1 MRRAGRAPPT
11 QGRDMKAFPRTLDG
25 ARVTVMGLGRFG
37 GGLGVTK
44 WLCAQGAR
52 VLLTDRADE
61 AALAAPLEQLAGE
74 RTSGRVELRLGRHEA
89 ADFAGADLV
98 IANPAVP
105 KPWEDPFLA
114 AARGAGTPV
123 TTEIRLAVDRL
134 DRDRTVGITGSA
146 GKSSTSTMVHL
157 VLDEPAGAARLG
169 GNIGGSLL
177 GASGPAG
184 QWTVLEL
191 SSAMLW
197 WLGEGAALAG
207 QQPWSPRVAVLT
219 NLAPNHVDWHGT
231 VAHYGRSK
239 GAIRA
244 GQRPGDAF
252 VTLFDREQP
261 EAAAEC
267 ARACGAWWAGAALPS
282 DGELDALLAS
292 IDLPEVPGE
301 HQRRNARLAVL
312 AAEAALHGAG
322 ERVDRAALVSRLARF
337 RALPHRLQYVGTHRG
352 MRCYNDSKS
361 TTPDA
366 TLLAV
371 AAFPEPA
378 RIHLI
383 VGGSDKQVDLSQV
396 RDLAPRLAGLYAIGA
411 TAGQLAPAPP
421 AIDCGTLEVAVRAAA
436 GRARDGDVLLL
447 SPACASFG
455 QFRNYEH
462 RGEAFTDLVRTL

>member
-1 MRRAGRAPPT
+1 MRPAP
-11 QGRDMKAFPRTLDG
+11 DTLAG

-37 GGLGVTK
+37 GGLGVTR
-44 WLCAQGAR
+44 WLVGRGAR

-61 AALAAPLEQLAGE
+61 AALAGPLAELAE
-74 RTSGRVELRLGRHEA
+74 LVDSGAVTLRLGRHEA
-89 ADFAGADLV
+89 RDFAEADLV

-105 KPWEDPFLA
+105 TPWADPFVT
-114 AARGAGTPV
+114 AARDAGTPV
-123 TTEIRLAVDRL
+123 TTEIRLSVDLL

-146 GKSSTSTMVHL
+146 GKSSTSGMVAAI
-157 VLDEPAGAARLG
+157 LDEPPGTARLG

-177 GASGPAG
+177 GSERADARF
-184 QWTVLEL
+184 TVLEL

-207 QQPWSPRVAVLT
+207 LAPWSPAVAVLT

-231 VAHYGRSK
+231 LGHYALSK
-239 GAIRA
+239 AAIRA
-244 GQRPGDAF
+244 AQRPGDAF
-252 VTLFDREQP
+252 VTLYDLEQP
-261 EAAAEC
+261 QAAAVM
-267 ARACGAWWAGAALPS
+267 ARACGRAWW
-282 DGELDALLAS
+282 DGCARPDDAELGALLAE

-312 AAEAALHGAG
+312 AAEAAIRRGG
-322 ERVDRAALVSRLARF
+322 GRPDRAALVSRLSRF

-371 AAFPEPA
+371 AAFADPS
-378 RIHLI
+378 RVHLI
-383 VGGSDKQVDLSQV
+383 AGGYDKGVDLSAV
-396 RDLAPRLAGLYAIGA
+396 RALAPRLAGLYAIGA
-411 TAGQLAPAPP
+411 TAPALGDGPGTYC
-421 AIDCGTLEVAVRAAA
+421 CGTLDAAVRAAA

-447 SPACASFG
+447 SPACASHD
-455 QFRNYEH
+455 QFANYER
-462 RGEAFTDLVRTL
+462 RGEAFAALVETL